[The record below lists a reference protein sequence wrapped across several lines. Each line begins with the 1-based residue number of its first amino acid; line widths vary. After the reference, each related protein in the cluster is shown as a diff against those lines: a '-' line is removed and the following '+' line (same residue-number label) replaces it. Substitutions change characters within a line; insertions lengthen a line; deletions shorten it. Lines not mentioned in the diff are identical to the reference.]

1 MVLESFVRFAK
12 DVINAAKK
20 GGLPQKDLGK
30 LDRLLEKNGKKNAVL
45 AAGLVSAL
53 KIGATDEE
61 VKRVGVLFDNASSRI
76 SGGKKPF
83 TKKEED
89 ELRKI
94 LKGAGISEKTSHWV
108 SKHVDEL
115 LADEIKGFILG
126 GSIERG
132 IVPTRKAVKF
142 EPEIKK
148 KKPKKK
154 LSLG

>member
-12 DVINAAKK
+12 DVISAAKK
-20 GGLPQKDLGK
+20 GGLPKKDIGK
-30 LDRLLEKNGKKNAVL
+30 LDRLLERNGKKNAVL

-53 KIGATDEE
+53 KIGATDQEI
-61 VKRVGVLFDNASSRI
+61 KRVGNLFDNAGSRI
-76 SGGKKPF
+76 SAGKKPF
-83 TKKEED
+83 TKKEEA

-115 LADEIKGFILG
+115 LADEIKGFIVG

-132 IVPTRKAVKF
+132 VVPTRKQVKF
-142 EPEIKK
+142 KPKTK
-148 KKPKKK
+148 TKKPKKK
-154 LSLG
+154 VSLG